1 MQDVIDKA
9 AILIEAL
16 PYIRSFAGK
25 TVVIKYGGAA
35 MAAADLQTAI
45 MQDIALMKFCGM
57 NPIVVHGGGP
67 EISAFSKAMG
77 LEPTFIDGLRVTDAA
92 TMNLVQMV
100 LLGKTNREIVM
111 QLNRQGVRAM
121 GLSGQDAA
129 WMQANKLKHRLVKTG
144 ELVDLG
150 FVGEINKI
158 DAAVIEKL
166 IKDDF
171 IPVIAPIAVGADH
184 QAYNVNAD
192 VAAGAIAAALQAEKL
207 VFLTDVEG
215 IRQDKNNPD
224 SVMSRLTASDAKQW
238 IQEGQCDGGMIPKLE
253 ACCTALTSGTNR
265 VHIIDGRVPHSLLLE
280 IFTDRG
286 IGTMVV
292 N

>member
-1 MQDVIDKA
+1 MQDIIDKA
-9 AILIEAL
+9 AILVEAL
-16 PYIRSFAGK
+16 PYIRSFSGK

-45 MQDIALMKFCGM
+45 MQDVALMKFCGM

-67 EISAFSKAMG
+67 EISTLSKSMG
-77 LEPTFIDGLRVTDAA
+77 IEPKFIDGLRITDAA

-100 LLGKTNREIVM
+100 LLGKTNRDIVM
-111 QLNRQGVRAM
+111 RLNQQGVRAM
-121 GLSGQDAA
+121 GISGQDAA
-129 WMQANKLKHRLVKTG
+129 WMQATKLNHRSLGTG
-144 ELVDLG
+144 EVIDLG
-150 FVGEINKI
+150 FVGDITKI
-158 DAAVIEKL
+158 DASVIEKL
-166 IKDDF
+166 IADDF

-184 QAYNVNAD
+184 QAYNINAD
-192 VAAGAIAAALQAEKL
+192 VAAGAIAAALRAEKL

-215 IRQDKNNPD
+215 IRQDKNNPQ
-224 SVMSRLTASDAKQW
+224 SVVSHLTVSEAKQA
-238 IQEGQCDGGMIPKLE
+238 IQQGNCDGGMIPKLE
-253 ACCTALTSGTNR
+253 ACCAALLAGTNR